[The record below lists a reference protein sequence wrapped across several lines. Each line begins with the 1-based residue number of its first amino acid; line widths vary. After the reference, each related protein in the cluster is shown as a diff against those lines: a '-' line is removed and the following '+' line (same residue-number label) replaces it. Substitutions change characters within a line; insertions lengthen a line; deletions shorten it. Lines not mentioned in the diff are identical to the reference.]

1 MCILSC
7 ISRPTEDI
15 ELVPQVPLEELEQEW
30 AAEQANQHSPMMLDY
45 DDVSEEE
52 GSDKSDSSDSSDSDA
67 DTNSANS
74 DSKSDEMLSR

>member
-15 ELVPQVPLEELEQEW
+15 ELVPLEELEQEW
-30 AAEQANQHSPMMLDY
+30 AAAQANQHSTMMLDY

-52 GSDKSDSSDSSDSDA
+52 GSDESDSSDSSDSDA

-74 DSKSDEMLSR
+74 DSESDEMLSR